1 RKYKVENQMNNKF
14 QQSPRGSHRG
24 GSRRPSTTSRGGSI
38 RAGSHSRGRGS
49 QNHGSHSTAPDAALH
64 GTRGGGVV
72 SRARGLLSYRNAQQ
86 QQRFSSAASSYW
98 QQQQQQYQQV
108 SQSSASSMMTMPP
121 PSAPPPQRPWQQQQ
135 QQQQLRGRGSPSRQK
150 RYAGRRR
157 GSASN
162 AASSSQQ
169 QQHQHQSSSTA
180 PTSTTSTSAAVVD
193 PLNLR
198 WVAAESERRAR
209 GGHSPLPGDSPEPEP
224 PSANQQQKFVAI
236 YGNFRADYNR
246 QTRGASEFNIGQMQD
261 DRLQLLQQDWYTGRD
276 VLDIGCND
284 GVFSMRIAEAMG
296 IKSLTGLDIDE
307 ELVRTAQSYLED
319 RLRELEKE
327 EEGKSPD
334 RGGFPYN
341 ITFKAGNYVLENES
355 DLARVEENKYDV
367 IQAFSITKWIH
378 LNWGDRGLK
387 LFFKRAYREL
397 RPDGK
402 FIVEPQP
409 YKSYQRTLLCPTH
422 KQKYASN
429 IELKPEQFKQYLERE
444 VGFAHIVSV
453 WEQQQCHGFQQP
465 LLLCSKPSGRTPAL
479 ARETSQHN
487 FRLFVP
493 SHPLR
498 AQLNPSPYQTDSI
511 DQFYIGNG
519 NGGPEDMLL
528 YDNEDDAAPDNEAG
542 GVKSD
547 DATAKSATV
556 DDEAKDDGDAE

>member
-1 RKYKVENQMNNKF
+1 
-14 QQSPRGSHRG
+14 
-24 GSRRPSTTSRGGSI
+24 
-38 RAGSHSRGRGS
+38 
-49 QNHGSHSTAPDAALH
+49 
-64 GTRGGGVV
+64 
-72 SRARGLLSYRNAQQ
+72 
-86 QQRFSSAASSYW
+86 
-98 QQQQQQYQQV
+98 
-108 SQSSASSMMTMPP
+108 
-121 PSAPPPQRPWQQQQ
+121 
-135 QQQQLRGRGSPSRQK
+135 
-150 RYAGRRR
+150 
-157 GSASN
+157 
-162 AASSSQQ
+162 
-169 QQHQHQSSSTA
+169 SSSTA
-180 PTSTTSTSAAVVD
+180 STSTTSTSAAVVD

-209 GGHSPLPGDSPEPEP
+209 RGHSPLPGDSPEPEP
-224 PSANQQQKFVAI
+224 PSANQQQQQQQQKFVAM

-296 IKSLTGLDIDE
+296 VKSLTGLDIDE
-307 ELVRTAQSYLED
+307 ELVRTAQSNLED

-327 EEGKSPD
+327 EEGK
-334 RGGFPYN
+334 
-341 ITFKAGNYVLENES
+341 S

-422 KQKYASN
+422 KQNYASN

-479 ARETSQHN
+479 AREPSQHN

-493 SHPLR
+493 SHPL
-498 AQLNPSPYQTDSI
+498 
-511 DQFYIGNG
+511 
-519 NGGPEDMLL
+519 
-528 YDNEDDAAPDNEAG
+528 
-542 GVKSD
+542 
-547 DATAKSATV
+547 
-556 DDEAKDDGDAE
+556 

>member
-1 RKYKVENQMNNKF
+1 
-14 QQSPRGSHRG
+14 
-24 GSRRPSTTSRGGSI
+24 
-38 RAGSHSRGRGS
+38 
-49 QNHGSHSTAPDAALH
+49 
-64 GTRGGGVV
+64 
-72 SRARGLLSYRNAQQ
+72 
-86 QQRFSSAASSYW
+86 
-98 QQQQQQYQQV
+98 
-108 SQSSASSMMTMPP
+108 
-121 PSAPPPQRPWQQQQ
+121 
-135 QQQQLRGRGSPSRQK
+135 
-150 RYAGRRR
+150 
-157 GSASN
+157 
-162 AASSSQQ
+162 
-169 QQHQHQSSSTA
+169 HQSSSTA
-180 PTSTTSTSAAVVD
+180 STSTTSTSAAVVD

-209 GGHSPLPGDSPEPEP
+209 RGHSPLPGDSPEPEP
-224 PSANQQQKFVAI
+224 PSANQQQQQQQQKFVAM

-296 IKSLTGLDIDE
+296 VKSLTGLDIDE
-307 ELVRTAQSYLED
+307 ELVRTAQSNLED

-422 KQKYASN
+422 KQNYASN

-479 ARETSQHN
+479 AREPSQHN

-493 SHPLR
+493 SHPL
-498 AQLNPSPYQTDSI
+498 
-511 DQFYIGNG
+511 
-519 NGGPEDMLL
+519 
-528 YDNEDDAAPDNEAG
+528 
-542 GVKSD
+542 
-547 DATAKSATV
+547 
-556 DDEAKDDGDAE
+556 